1 MKNLPLVLSWLGRGG
16 WLALSLTAAA
26 SDDFAEPVVQLDR
39 LVVSTGTLTERLLE
53 ESPVRTEVLLSEAMH
68 RRAPVDFSRAVELLN
83 GVRIESNCQSC
94 NTTEV
99 QLLGL
104 GGAYNQILFDG
115 QPLLSVLGS
124 VYGLE
129 QIPAAFVDRIE
140 VVKGGGSSLYGAG
153 AVAGVI
159 NLVPRRPSAAGGMA
173 RAGVEVQRGQPLW
186 QGETRVDG
194 VTQDG
199 RAAWSLV
206 GQGIRGEP
214 VDFNG
219 DGYSEIVRRRSE
231 VLGAQT
237 WWTPRPGTTVS
248 ANYQFTGESRRGG
261 NRFDHAPYL
270 ANVAEALDTRFH
282 RGGVTWR
289 QDLGADWQG
298 QATYAFSRITRDSY
312 YGGLGDVVTDP
323 NDPAYDPA
331 ELDPAHLGSA
341 AEEAYQ
347 LYGYTRNP
355 LDYAEVRLRRT
366 GLRHTQTGGVQ
377 VKRERVFDRNED
389 GAGRALATLA
399 DESFTNVGLYVQD
412 EWMVGDGW
420 EVVSG
425 VRVDDT
431 SVLRGVIW
439 SPRLA
444 VAWRPGGGW
453 TWRASVSTGFRA
465 PEVFSEDLHVETLGA
480 EPVRVRSAPDLR
492 EERALTGQV
501 SAGWR
506 QPTDGL
512 WAADVTLSGT
522 RLHDTLVLG
531 PVFADANGDLAQ
543 VRENGAGSQ
552 LWGGELNVGWYPSTR
567 FRLTAGVAYQRS
579 RYDEAQAVFD
589 DTPEGGTTVI
599 AVRDYLKTP
608 RWSGVAQA
616 VWQGTGAWEAF
627 AALKVTGAMDML
639 NLTTGTLNRTPSF
652 WVADVGV
659 TRHFDWRGRHIDW
672 QVGVRNLFDQRQRDL
687 EVGVERDS
695 DYVYGPRFARSF
707 YTTVT
712 WEF

>member
-1 MKNLPLVLSWLGRGG
+1 MGSLVFGVGVAAVVAWAGT
-16 WLALSLTAAA
+16 TAWA
-26 SDDFAEPVVQLDR
+26 DGAEESVVHLDR
-39 LVVSTGTLTERLLE
+39 LVVSTGTFTERLLD
-53 ESPVRTEVLLSEAMH
+53 ESPVRTEVLLSEDLH
-68 RRAPVDFSRAVELLN
+68 RRAPLDLSRAVELLN
-83 GVRIESNCQSC
+83 GVRIENNCQSC

-159 NLVPRRPSAAGGMA
+159 NLVPLRPTAAGGMA
-173 RAGVEVQRGQPLW
+173 RLGVEVQRGQPLW
-186 QGETRVDG
+186 NGETRVDG
-194 VTQDG
+194 LTQDG

-214 VDFNG
+214 VDFDG
-219 DGYSEIVRRRSE
+219 DGYTEIVRRRSE

-237 WWTPRPGTTVS
+237 WWAPRPNTAVS
-248 ANYQFTGESRRGG
+248 ANYQFTRESRRGG
-261 NRFDHAPYL
+261 NRFDHAPHL
-270 ANVAEALDTRFH
+270 ANVAETLDTRFH

-289 QDLGADWQG
+289 QDLGADWQA
-298 QATYAFSRITRDSY
+298 QASYAFSRITRDSY

-323 NDPAYDPA
+323 ADPAYDPA
-331 ELDPAHLGSA
+331 ELDIHQPDSA
-341 AEEAYQ
+341 AAAAYS
-347 LYGYTRNP
+347 LYGFTRNP
-355 LDYAEVRLRRT
+355 LDYAEVRVRRT
-366 GLRHTQTGGVQ
+366 GLRHALTAGVQ
-377 VKRERVFDRNED
+377 GKRERVFDRNED
-389 GAGRALATLA
+389 GAGRPLATLV
-399 DESFTNVGLYVQD
+399 DESFRSVGLYVQD
-412 EWMVGDGW
+412 EWVVRDGW

-431 SVLRGVIW
+431 TVLRGVIW

-480 EPVRVRSAPDLR
+480 DPVRVRSAPDLR
-492 EERALTGQV
+492 EERALTAQL

-506 QPTDGL
+506 QPTDGH
-512 WAADVTLSGT
+512 WAADATFSGT
-522 RLHDTLVLG
+522 RLRDTFVLG
-531 PVFADANGDLAQ
+531 PVFTDAAGGLAQ
-543 VRENGAGSQ
+543 VRENGAGSR
-552 LWGGELNVGWYPSTR
+552 LWSGEVNVGWYPSAR
-567 FRLTAGVAYQRS
+567 FRLTAGLAYQRS
-579 RYDEAQAVFD
+579 TYDEAEEILD
-589 DTPEGGTTVI
+589 DTPEGGSTVI

-608 RWSGVAQA
+608 RWTGVAQA
-616 VWQGTGAWEAF
+616 VWQGTGPWEAF
-627 AALKVTGAMDML
+627 AALRVTGAMDVL
-639 NLTTGTLNRTPSF
+639 NLTTGTLNRTPTF
-652 WVADVGV
+652 WVTDLGL
-659 TRHFDWRGRHIDW
+659 TRHFDWRGRHLDW
-672 QVGVRNLFDQRQRDL
+672 QVGVRNLFDERQRDL
-687 EVGVERDS
+687 ETGVERDS

-712 WEF
+712 WWF